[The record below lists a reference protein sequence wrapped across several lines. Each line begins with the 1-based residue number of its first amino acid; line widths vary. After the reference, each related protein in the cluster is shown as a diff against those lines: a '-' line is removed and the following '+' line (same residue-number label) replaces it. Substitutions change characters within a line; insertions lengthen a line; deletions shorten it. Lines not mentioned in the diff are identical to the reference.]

1 MKRIALFTL
10 ILLLV
15 AGVAYAKESEMKKKA
30 GDYTVEARFDKTQP
44 TTGDNNFTI
53 EIRDAE
59 GRMVTDAKVEVEYY
73 MTEKASGTRKFVEMS
88 YHKSKSKAEV
98 ADKEGGYKAKLG
110 FSMNGPWHMAVKI
123 TKDGKTSKA
132 EFFTNVK

>member
-15 AGVAYAKESEMKKKA
+15 AGVAYAKEFEMKKKA

-98 ADKEGGYKAKLG
+98 KE
-110 FSMNGPWHMAVKI
+110 I
-123 TKDGKTSKA
+123 TK
-132 EFFTNVK
+132 